1 MRLYIKRKGGGK
13 GLISMND
20 SVKEEE
26 LSLLGYMYVKASD
39 KWMLK
44 VVGETLQVGETKNK

>member
-39 KWMLK
+39 EWMLK